1 MKYFLIAGEASG
13 DLHGSNLMKGLKKQD
28 PHAEFHFFGGD
39 LMQAEGGLL
48 LKHYREMAFMGAIE
62 VVANLRTIKKNFA
75 LCKSE
80 LLAFSPDVLILIDYP
95 GFNLK
100 MAEFAKQNG
109 LKVFY
114 YISPK
119 IWAWKEWRIKQIKA
133 FVDEMFTIFPFET
146 DFFNRFGYKVHYV
159 GNPLL
164 DEMVSFEKNKPD
176 HNFLKDLNPDSRPV
190 VALLPGSRRQ
200 EIKLILPTMIQLA
213 NEYPA
218 FRFVVSGAP
227 SISPEFYEKIIGD
240 SGYPVV
246 YSQTYPLL
254 SGSYA
259 AIVASGTATLE
270 TALFNV
276 PQVVLYKMAG
286 GYIGFKLV
294 KLIFLK
300 VKYVSLPNLVLNKE
314 AVREFLMTDMKFKK
328 IKPETDKLLND
339 ENYREEI
346 FKNYLRLKEIM
357 GGPGASDRAA
367 KLMFDIA
374 SDFRRNTATNADH

>member
-13 DLHGSNLMKGLKKQD
+13 DLHGSNLMKGLKKYD
-28 PHAEFHFFGGD
+28 PEAEFLFFGGD
-39 LMQAEGGLL
+39 LMKAEGGLL
-48 LKHYREMAFMGAIE
+48 LKHYREMAFMGAID
-62 VVANLRTIKKNFA
+62 VIANIRTIKKNFT
-75 LCKSE
+75 LCKNE

-100 MAEFAKQNG
+100 IAEFAKQNG

-133 FVDEMFTIFPFET
+133 FVDEVFTIFPFET
-146 DFFNRFGYKVHYV
+146 EFFARFNYKVHYV

-164 DEMVSFEKNKPD
+164 DEIDTFEKTKAGNRFPD
-176 HNFLKDLNPDSRPV
+176 DLNPDNRPV

-200 EIKLILPTMIQLA
+200 EIKLMLPVMIRLA
-213 NEYPA
+213 KEYPA

-227 SISPEFYEKIIGD
+227 SISPDFYKKMMD
-240 SGYPVV
+240 HSDYPVV
-246 YSQTYPLL
+246 YNQTYSLL
-254 SGSYA
+254 SESFA

-270 TALFNV
+270 TALLNV

-286 GYIGFKLV
+286 GAIGYKLF

-300 VKYVSLPNLVLNKE
+300 IKYVSLPNLVLNHG
-314 AVREFLMTDMKFKK
+314 AVREFIMDDMKFEK

-339 ENYREEI
+339 EKYREEI
-346 FKNYLRLKEIM
+346 FKNYSRLKEIM
-357 GGPGASDRAA
+357 GGPGASERAA
-367 KLMFDIA
+367 SLMTEYL
-374 SDFRRNTATNADH
+374 RLET